1 MIGRVSG
8 SRALRSYVITSP
20 WKYKDNLVLGET
32 GDGSI
37 RVTGPGVY
45 DGGRTEVGGLDPIE
59 ARGAER
65 VRNVV
70 VGLGAKF
77 EITCCLPVA
86 SSEGFDARGIGV
98 ATRSC

>member
-1 MIGRVSG
+1 M
-8 SRALRSYVITSP
+8 
-20 WKYKDNLVLGET
+20 LGET

-45 DGGRTEVGGLDPIE
+45 NGGRTEVGGLDHIE

-70 VGLGAKF
+70 VGLSAKF
-77 EITCCLPVA
+77 ELTCCCLPMA